1 MPNWYLQF
9 DFSRLG
15 CQRARV
21 QPAATVPNEKQ
32 QETFREAPKLHS
44 PKQQMNF
51 SILQN
56 TCDIWVL
63 VPALHG
69 AAAPLSTVEKGW
81 STGVSSQILSGGG
94 LLYSCPHGHPPCP
107 PWAHGGCPRGWP
119 SCWPSLA
126 SSSQWTPS
134 AWELSM
140 EECGH
145 AGVTHHVFAVKPGT
159 VPGRSGCTVLSRFLQ
174 KKQWLVLALPEQGIT
189 RLVRRRYGGRYYNLG
204 RLARVLFA
212 AHSASPEVLLHS
224 ALVVRGCWEQ
234 PVFSFQCRLLINPID

>member
-32 QETFREAPKLHS
+32 QVTSFRETPELHN
-44 PKQQMNF
+44 PIQQMNF

-56 TCDIWVL
+56 TSDTWML
-63 VPALHG
+63 APALHG
-69 AAAPLSTVEKGW
+69 AW
-81 STGVSSQILSGGG
+81 SSSISSQILSDGG
-94 LLYSCPHGHPPCP
+94 LLYSCPHGHPLCP
-107 PWAHGGCPRGWP
+107 PRAHGGCPRGWP

-126 SSSQWTPS
+126 SSSQWTPG
-134 AWELSM
+134 AWELST

-159 VPGRSGCTVLSRFLQ
+159 IPGRAGCTVASCFLQ
-174 KKQWLVLALPEQGIT
+174 NTVTCISFT
-189 RLVRRRYGGRYYNLG
+189 R
-204 RLARVLFA
+204 ARHYQTCQTMLWGQI
-212 AHSASPEVLLHS
+212 L
-224 ALVVRGCWEQ
+224 
-234 PVFSFQCRLLINPID
+234 